1 MKPIFVALDSPP
13 GSIDGLAQT
22 RLIDAVSLVGGTSVA
37 FVGITSRVGRGSVAE
52 FSMEEAGAERLA
64 LGSQLMSSRM
74 GFLVEVFRSESEAM
88 KARFTETV
96 GDNGQVVVSCG
107 AVEREGYV
115 SIMQKRDGVKSWK
128 RAYLVLSHGSL
139 RVYKAPDSTSPIL
152 SLSTRG
158 CSVATIPPPVGE
170 SRPEL
175 TIRATG
181 GGGKV
186 LRVRCEGGDGVELG
200 SWREAVL
207 GCDGAFEEPS
217 PERVEGVSSKAKNKG
232 KVDEET
238 SEMISKGVAKA
249 VQPLL
254 EVTNSLA
261 ESQRLVSQQ
270 MLLLQQQMDKNQAS
284 AAARPDSMTE
294 ISPEE
299 QAAAAD
305 WEVQQQLQQKQYI
318 NGRRSATP
326 PWERPKSPANNR
338 REEGSKNGSR
348 PISPLG
354 TMEERGGDWREEFRE
369 MSQEMD
375 WDQGYGEW
383 CWWHEDLRAKVQ
395 SDDFHAHQSVVPPVP
410 PPSILPPNPG
420 CTRHA
425 LSITHIPGSTSLMNQ
440 SYINIDVTFSQVVN
454 VLLPS
459 FRSFPSF
466 QETKKAV
473 MSVARE
479 LGEPERMPDLRDLH
493 EKGFSREASAVAFTY
508 GGVRQVAHQLG
519 LRPPLPPAPNMGF
532 ATLSEVERM
541 LRIIVKSRKG
551 QQRGAKHMPSRG
563 EVVRSGF
570 SSVDRAIRGSHGGYD
585 KVAGE
590 LNMEPPPKSPLKK
603 KQVGP

>member
-1 MKPIFVALDSPP
+1 MLSRWLSCNWRWRAAPQEERAREEKIAFDRKLAEEAEKRADAAAEARKKEEERRNEQERRREEREERERREIKEKMKPIFVALDSPP

-139 RVYKAPDSTSPIL
+139 RVYRAPDSTSPIL

-217 PERVEGVSSKAKNKG
+217 PERAEGVSSKAKNNG

-294 ISPEE
+294 IPPEE
-299 QAAAAD
+299 QADAAD
-305 WEVQQQLQQKQYI
+305 WEAQQQLQQKQYI
-318 NGRRSATP
+318 NGRKSATP
-326 PWERPKSPANNR
+326 PWERSKSSANNR
-338 REEGSKNGSR
+338 REESSKMVSR

-354 TMEERGGDWREEFRE
+354 TMEERGGDWREEFRD
-369 MSQEMD
+369 MSQEVD

-395 SDDFHAHQSVVPPVP
+395 SDDFHAHQSVVPPLP
-410 PPSILPPNPG
+410 PPFHPSSQSELQTTADHPPPPNPS
-420 CTRHA
+420 CRHHA
-425 LSITHIPGSTSLMNQ
+425 LSITHIHGSTSLMNQ
-440 SYINIDVTFSQVVN
+440 S
-454 VLLPS
+454 
-459 FRSFPSF
+459 
-466 QETKKAV
+466 
-473 MSVARE
+473 
-479 LGEPERMPDLRDLH
+479 
-493 EKGFSREASAVAFTY
+493 
-508 GGVRQVAHQLG
+508 
-519 LRPPLPPAPNMGF
+519 
-532 ATLSEVERM
+532 
-541 LRIIVKSRKG
+541 
-551 QQRGAKHMPSRG
+551 
-563 EVVRSGF
+563 
-570 SSVDRAIRGSHGGYD
+570 
-585 KVAGE
+585 
-590 LNMEPPPKSPLKK
+590 
-603 KQVGP
+603 